1 MASDMVMVV
10 RCAHVLDQS
19 AFGYRYVK
27 DTLLLEDSPSGAE
40 NPWCGYQ
47 DEQTGKF
54 ILQLE

>member
-10 RCAHVLDQS
+10 TCAHVLDQS

-47 DEQTGKF
+47 DE
-54 ILQLE
+54 